1 MKTLKQMLDEV
12 AQPSSGDE
20 KAFKAQHAIKV
31 IPHPVALE
39 TQFKGT
45 IPKQRRLADYLKG
58 EDEYAYDAA
67 TNISKRMKDQYGESV
82 NLEEAF
88 SAGEMDL
95 DTGSV
100 NISKKDA
107 DLLNSMFKDLN
118 PKNKKEF
125 TSVMMKDKSGFDEI
139 LGFAREAS

>member
-1 MKTLKQMLDEV
+1 MKTFKQLLGEV
-12 AQPSSGDE
+12 AEPKPGDE
-20 KAFKAQHAIKV
+20 KAFKAQHTIEV

-67 TNISKRMKDQYGESV
+67 TNISKRMQDQYGES
-82 NLEEAF
+82 LEETF
-88 SAGEMDL
+88 KAGMMNL
-95 DTGSV
+95 DAGSV
-100 NISKKDA
+100 NVSKEDA
-107 DLLNSMFKDLN
+107 SLLNSMFDDLN

-125 TSVMMKDKSGFDEI
+125 TDVMMKDKAGFNEI
-139 LGFAREAS
+139 LGFAKEAS